1 MPNER
6 QYELVYIVA
15 PTAGDTE
22 LEAFQRELSEHIETL
37 GGAVESTDLWGRR
50 KLAYAIGPFTEGI
63 YIVQLING
71 PAAMISELERRL
83 RVRDQVLR
91 YLTVRVDEDLRK
103 ARLAAEKRKA
113 AAAASREPPGPAP
126 SAAGETP
133 VATVE
138 SDTPSSSDD
147 KSAAAVPREPGS
159 ASSAAGETSVAAVEN
174 DAPSSDDKSNDTG
187 PASETSEVQE

>member
-22 LEAFQRELSEHIETL
+22 LEALQGELNEHIETL

-63 YIVQLING
+63 YINQLISG

-83 RVRDQVLR
+83 RVREQVLR
-91 YLTVRVDEDLRK
+91 YLTVRVDEDLRQ

-113 AAAASREPPGPAP
+113 TAASREPGPAP

-133 VATVE
+133 VAAVE
-138 SDTPSSSDD
+138 SDT
-147 KSAAAVPREPGS
+147 
-159 ASSAAGETSVAAVEN
+159 
-174 DAPSSDDKSNDTG
+174 PSSDDKSNDTG

>member
-15 PTAGDTE
+15 PTARDIE
-22 LEAFQRELSEHIETL
+22 LEAFQGELNEQIETL
-37 GGAVESTDLWGRR
+37 GGTVESTDLWGRR

-63 YIVQLING
+63 YIVQLITG
-71 PAAMISELERRL
+71 PAAMISELGRRL

-113 AAAASREPPGPAP
+113 TAAPPELGPASSAAA
-126 SAAGETP
+126 ETP
-133 VATVE
+133 VASGE
-138 SDTPSSSDD
+138 S
-147 KSAAAVPREPGS
+147 E
-159 ASSAAGETSVAAVEN
+159 
-174 DAPSSDDKSNDTG
+174 APSSDAVSYTHLTM
-187 PASETSEVQE
+187 PTILLV

>member
-15 PTAGDTE
+15 PTASDTE
-22 LEAFQRELSEHIETL
+22 LEALQRELNEHIETL

-63 YIVQLING
+63 YIVQLISG

-113 AAAASREPPGPAP
+113 TAAPPEPGPTSSGAR
-126 SAAGETP
+126 ETP
-133 VATVE
+133 VAAVE
-138 SDTPSSSDD
+138 SDTPSSDAKSD
-147 KSAAAVPREPGS
+147 
-159 ASSAAGETSVAAVEN
+159 
-174 DAPSSDDKSNDTG
+174 DTG
-187 PASETSEVQE
+187 PASETSVGETAVAAVESDTPSSDAKSDDTGPAGETSEVQE